1 MPDRSDPVGELER
14 QIDRLR
20 RDLERTK
27 RERARLEHERDR
39 LERERDRLRREND
52 RLKREL
58 DLARRAGKRQAAPFS
73 KGPPTAAPRRRGRRR
88 GARHGRH
95 GHRPPPA
102 RVDEVIPVPVPTAC
116 PHCTGP
122 VTPTRVAAQYQEEL
136 PVVHPIVRRFA
147 VGIGCCTVCGR
158 RVQGRHP
165 LQTSDA
171 LGAAAVQLGPQAV
184 ALMVVLNKQLGLSHG
199 KVTQL
204 LRQRFGLAVTTSTVT
219 RALHRAARQAQPTY
233 AALCATIRG
242 SPVVAPDETS
252 WKVDGHGQWLWAF
265 ATPETTVYAIQPGR
279 GFGAAAAILG
289 ADYAGV
295 LVRDGWAPYR
305 RFTDAAHQTCLA
317 HLLRRARDLAR
328 DHPRAPF
335 AARVTITL
343 QQALGIRARRVAG
356 VISPHGA
363 AVARGHVLTHLFTA
377 LDHVGSVPDMQRFAA
392 HLSTELP
399 ALFSFLFDPAVDAT
413 NWRAEHA
420 LRPAVVNRK
429 VCGGNRSARGAHTQQ
444 VLTSV
449 LRTAQQRQ
457 LDASEVLVDLLRA
470 PQPTVS
476 QTLAPPPEPSPRA
489 DAGGSNGYRSRLWK
503 ATLQAFA
510 TATGLDTTVCHCP
523 PGTSKWNKIEHRLF
537 SHITMNWR
545 GRPLVSHDIVVK
557 LIGSTTTK
565 TGLRI
570 KARLD
575 RRKYPLG
582 IHISDTK
589 MDAIKLTRHTF
600 HGDWNYS
607 IAP

>member
-1 MPDRSDPVGELER
+1 
-14 QIDRLR
+14 
-20 RDLERTK
+20 
-27 RERARLEHERDR
+27 
-39 LERERDRLRREND
+39 
-52 RLKREL
+52 
-58 DLARRAGKRQAAPFS
+58 
-73 KGPPTAAPRRRGRRR
+73 
-88 GARHGRH
+88 
-95 GHRPPPA
+95 
-102 RVDEVIPVPVPTAC
+102 
-116 PHCTGP
+116 
-122 VTPTRVAAQYQEEL
+122 
-136 PVVHPIVRRFA
+136 
-147 VGIGCCTVCGR
+147 
-158 RVQGRHP
+158 
-165 LQTSDA
+165 
-171 LGAAAVQLGPQAV
+171 
-184 ALMVVLNKQLGLSHG
+184 MVVLNKQLGLSHG

-204 LRQRFGLAVTTSTVT
+204 LRQRVGLAVTTSTVT

-279 GFGAAAAILG
+279 GFGEAAAILG

-305 RFTDAAHQTCLA
+305 HFTAAAHQTCLA

-343 QQALGIRARRVAG
+343 QQALGIRDRRVAG

-457 LDASEVLVDLLRA
+457 LDASEVLVELLRA

-476 QTLAPPPEPSPRA
+476 QTLVPPPEPSPR
-489 DAGGSNGYRSRLWK
+489 
-503 ATLQAFA
+503 
-510 TATGLDTTVCHCP
+510 
-523 PGTSKWNKIEHRLF
+523 
-537 SHITMNWR
+537 
-545 GRPLVSHDIVVK
+545 
-557 LIGSTTTK
+557 
-565 TGLRI
+565 
-570 KARLD
+570 
-575 RRKYPLG
+575 
-582 IHISDTK
+582 
-589 MDAIKLTRHTF
+589 
-600 HGDWNYS
+600 
-607 IAP
+607 

>member
-1 MPDRSDPVGELER
+1 M
-14 QIDRLR
+14 
-20 RDLERTK
+20 
-27 RERARLEHERDR
+27 
-39 LERERDRLRREND
+39 
-52 RLKREL
+52 
-58 DLARRAGKRQAAPFS
+58 
-73 KGPPTAAPRRRGRRR
+73 
-88 GARHGRH
+88 
-95 GHRPPPA
+95 
-102 RVDEVIPVPVPTAC
+102 
-116 PHCTGP
+116 
-122 VTPTRVAAQYQEEL
+122 TPTRVAAQYQEEL

-204 LRQRFGLAVTTSTVT
+204 LRQRVGLAVTTSTVT

-279 GFGAAAAILG
+279 GFGEAAAILG

-305 RFTDAAHQTCLA
+305 HFTAAAHQTCLA

-343 QQALGIRARRVAG
+343 QQALGIRDRRVAG

-457 LDASEVLVDLLRA
+457 LDASEVLVELLRA

-476 QTLAPPPEPSPRA
+476 QTLAPPPEPSPR
-489 DAGGSNGYRSRLWK
+489 
-503 ATLQAFA
+503 
-510 TATGLDTTVCHCP
+510 
-523 PGTSKWNKIEHRLF
+523 
-537 SHITMNWR
+537 
-545 GRPLVSHDIVVK
+545 
-557 LIGSTTTK
+557 
-565 TGLRI
+565 
-570 KARLD
+570 
-575 RRKYPLG
+575 
-582 IHISDTK
+582 
-589 MDAIKLTRHTF
+589 
-600 HGDWNYS
+600 
-607 IAP
+607 

>member
-1 MPDRSDPVGELER
+1 MPDRSDLVGELER
-14 QIDRLR
+14 RIDRLR

-52 RLKREL
+52 RLKHEL

-204 LRQRFGLAVTTSTVT
+204 LRQRVGLAVTTSTVT

-279 GFGAAAAILG
+279 GFGEAAAILG

-305 RFTDAAHQTCLA
+305 HFTAAAHQTCLA

-343 QQALGIRARRVAG
+343 QQALGIRDRRVAG
-356 VISPHGA
+356 VISP
-363 AVARGHVLTHLFTA
+363 
-377 LDHVGSVPDMQRFAA
+377 PW
-392 HLSTELP
+392 P
-399 ALFSFLFDPAVDAT
+399 
-413 NWRAEHA
+413 
-420 LRPAVVNRK
+420 VVM
-429 VCGGNRSARGAHTQQ
+429 C
-444 VLTSV
+444 
-449 LRTAQQRQ
+449 
-457 LDASEVLVDLLRA
+457 
-470 PQPTVS
+470 
-476 QTLAPPPEPSPRA
+476 
-489 DAGGSNGYRSRLWK
+489 
-503 ATLQAFA
+503 
-510 TATGLDTTVCHCP
+510 
-523 PGTSKWNKIEHRLF
+523 
-537 SHITMNWR
+537 
-545 GRPLVSHDIVVK
+545 
-557 LIGSTTTK
+557 
-565 TGLRI
+565 
-570 KARLD
+570 
-575 RRKYPLG
+575 
-582 IHISDTK
+582 
-589 MDAIKLTRHTF
+589 
-600 HGDWNYS
+600 
-607 IAP
+607 